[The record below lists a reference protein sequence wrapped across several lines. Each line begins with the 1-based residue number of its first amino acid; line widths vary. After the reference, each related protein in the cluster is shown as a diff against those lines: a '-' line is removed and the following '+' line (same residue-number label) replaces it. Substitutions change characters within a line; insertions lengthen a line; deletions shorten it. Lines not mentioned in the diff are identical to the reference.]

1 MGEKSTPFIDEA
13 TNTVLV
19 MTQEGV
25 VIQCIER
32 GSLLSGCALNFTSK
46 QSVTIF
52 DLLPDAQAKDVRSHL
67 KRAIRG
73 RLSFCERVRVANR
86 EQTYEFMYVPQG
98 IDKILVVARDM
109 ANLLGDLQRVRKLAF
124 QDRATGLPNRQF
136 LVEDLGDAL
145 QSQALKEG
153 RLGVLSIHIGQIED
167 FGYGMSGAQ
176 LDDVLRQ
183 LADRLSVQIRGTNE
197 PLTEDME
204 RVSVVARTDYRQ
216 FAVVLPKI
224 ENGEDAESVA
234 ARIVDTLSEP
244 IMNERGHVYV
254 SPRVGV
260 ALFPQDG
267 NDSDTL
273 LSNAEAAMDD
283 ARHAR
288 SACYRM
294 HSGTIRLRALQRQD
308 LATELRTALQRNDYR
323 LKYLPVIDAQSGQV
337 SCIEALLRWPTTLLT
352 AQPIQKILT
361 VAERTGIVAD
371 IGDWV
376 MQQALE
382 DFASWREQG
391 HDSVRIAINL
401 TAPEFGRIDLVERL
415 SHLLEKFA
423 VPAQLVDLEIGEH
436 ILVRDAQD
444 NFATCKRLEALGV
457 RVIVEDFGAGTCSAA
472 MLAESPIGGVKIDR
486 RLVSRTADSVAHRG
500 ACAGIVALARQ
511 LELPVTAVGIEK
523 PLHDTL
529 MRDIDVD
536 QLQGFL
542 FTQPLPAETVVE
554 FLVESQSAQS
564 VAGDAR

>member
-1 MGEKSTPFIDEA
+1 MGEKSTPGIDDA

-19 MTQEGV
+19 MTQDGV

-32 GSLLSGCALNFTSK
+32 GSLLSACSLNFESK

-52 DLLPDAQAKDVRSHL
+52 DLLPDDQANDVRLHL

-73 RLSFCERVRVANR
+73 RLSFCERVRLPQST
-86 EQTYEFMYVPQG
+86 QTFEFMYVPQG

-124 QDRATGLPNRQF
+124 QDRATGLPNRQY
-136 LVEDLGDAL
+136 LVDDLRDAL
-145 QSQALKEG
+145 QSQVLKEG
-153 RLGVLSIHIGQIED
+153 RLAVLSVHIGQIED

-183 LADRLSVQIRGTNE
+183 LAEKLSIQIRGTNE
-197 PLTEDME
+197 PLTEDMD

-216 FAVVLPKI
+216 FAIVLPEI
-224 ENGEDAESVA
+224 ESGQDAESVA

-244 IMNERGHVYV
+244 IMNERGHIYV

-267 NDSDTL
+267 ADSETL
-273 LSNAEAAMDD
+273 LVNAEAAMDD

-308 LATELRTALQRNDYR
+308 LAAELRSALQRNDYR
-323 LKYLPVIDAQSGQV
+323 LSYLPIVDSKTGEI

-376 MQQALE
+376 MRQALE
-382 DFASWREQG
+382 DFAAWREQG
-391 HDSVRIAINL
+391 HESIRLAINL

-415 SHLLEKFA
+415 TQLLTDFN
-423 VPAQLVDLEIGEH
+423 VPADLIDLEIGEH

-444 NFATCKRLEALGV
+444 NFAASKRLERLGV

-472 MLAESPIGGVKIDR
+472 MLAESPVVGVKIDR
-486 RLVSRTADSVAHRG
+486 RLVSRMVDSVAYRG
-500 ACAGIVALARQ
+500 ACAGIVAMARQ
-511 LELPVTAVGIEK
+511 LGLAVTAVGIEK
-523 PLHDTL
+523 PQHDTL
-529 MRDIDVD
+529 MRGIGVD

-542 FTQPLPAETVVE
+542 FTQPLAEDAVLS
-554 FLVESQSAQS
+554 FLSESSGHLP
-564 VAGDAR
+564 VAGDVR